1 MNTGS
6 VLILRT
12 LGVPRVTGPAGLL
25 DVTGKSLALLM
36 FLALEG
42 ETPREVLADLLW
54 SDQVGEAAR
63 RNLRVQL
70 HRLRGSGLAE
80 WLDVTPGAAALRGEV
95 QVDLLALR
103 AALAAGDAP
112 GAAARVGG
120 RFLDHLSVPGA
131 AEFGTWQERVAGQ
144 ALDEQ
149 LRALDAL
156 AAHEAARGAWPGVL
170 AAHAR
175 ALGLDP
181 LRERSVR
188 AQMETLAGRGQ
199 REEALDAYRALCR
212 RLREELGAHAQPLPA
227 TRLLAQTLAQ
237 DPGPTRGV
245 APGLS
250 GNAAPPGP
258 LVGRSAEVAALRAA
272 RTILVLGEAGIGK
285 SRLLRGG
292 GGDALV
298 LRGAPELTPLPFGAL
313 LDALQA
319 QPSLAWCPEPL
330 RPALV
335 AALGAPGGSG
345 LPDRGATLDVL
356 AQALLA
362 LAGGRPLIAED
373 LHWLDAGSL
382 EAAFLALHRGAR
394 HLWLSARPEDLAGR
408 ADVLEVLARVNPPR
422 LTLQEL
428 PLEGVAE
435 LITQLAGR
443 EAPLFTARLFEA
455 TAGHPLFLM
464 ETLRDLRERGVL
476 SERGGR
482 WHTPFDA
489 FTVDYAE
496 VPVPPSVTQAI
507 RGRVERLGRVTR
519 QLLQAGALWGEA
531 FPPALVAGCVGVPVG
546 DALDE
551 LERAQEARLVTP
563 DGAGFRFGHDLH
575 RRAMLDGLSGARRA
589 HLHAGLAALAPAG
602 TPAGTVAR
610 HFERGGEP
618 GRAWP
623 LWVQAAREAEGL
635 FAHADAFALYGRALA
650 CGAPPREAFAVRVA
664 RSELCRHLDDEPGRE
679 AELTALAQLAAG
691 LDDAGCWADL
701 AARRAKWHTERDE
714 YALAV
719 AEVRAALERF
729 GGALDDDVRSA
740 LLLEGGAALACL
752 EDWPASALLLQ
763 ESLALTREQLPVRA
777 SNVLYWLGYVAY
789 RTGEFAQAER
799 AYRQSVEVLPA
810 GTLSRGRV
818 LSLWKLGACLRR
830 LGQLGE
836 ASATLREADDSAHTL
851 NAGSIRGLIVA
862 EQAALAFDQGEQEVA
877 SALAAE
883 AQSLLTPG
891 GEEGWDVLRP
901 LLGALEAGPVTAVG

>member
-54 SDQVGEAAR
+54 SDQGGEAAR

-80 WLDVTPGAAALRGEV
+80 WLEVTPGAAALRGEV

-131 AEFGTWQERVAGQ
+131 AEFGAWQERVAGQ

-156 AAHEAARGAWPGVL
+156 AAHEAARGVWPGVL

-285 SRLLRGG
+285 SRLLRGA

-313 LDALQA
+313 LDALRA

-345 LPDRGATLDVL
+345 LPDRGATLEVL

-428 PLEGVAE
+428 PLEAVAE

-575 RRAMLDGLSGARRA
+575 RRALLDGLSGARWA
-589 HLHAGLAALAPAG
+589 QLHAGLAALAPAG

-610 HFERGGEP
+610 HFERRGEP

-691 LDDAGCWADL
+691 LDDTGCWADL

-763 ESLALTREQLPVRA
+763 ESLALTRERLPVRA
-777 SNVLYWLGYVAY
+777 SNVLYWLGYGAY
-789 RTGEFAQAER
+789 RTGKFAQAER

-830 LGQLGE
+830 LGPLGE
-836 ASATLREADDSAHTL
+836 ASAALREADDSTRTL

-883 AQSLLTPG
+883 AQTLLTPG

-901 LLGALEAGPVTAVG
+901 LLGALEAGPATAVG

>member
-54 SDQVGEAAR
+54 SDQGGDAAR

-80 WLDVTPGAAALRGEV
+80 WLEVTPGAAALRGEV

-131 AEFGTWQERVAGQ
+131 AEFGAWQERVAGQ

-175 ALGLDP
+175 ALGLEP

-188 AQMETLAGRGQ
+188 AQMETLAALGQ
-199 REEALDAYRALCR
+199 REEALDVYRALCR
-212 RLREELGAHAQPLPA
+212 RLREELGAQAQPLPA
-227 TRLLAQTLAQ
+227 TRLLAQDIAQ
-237 DPGPTRGV
+237 
-245 APGLS
+245 APAPS
-250 GNAAPPGP
+250 GGAAPAGP
-258 LVGRSAEVAALRAA
+258 LVGRSVEVAALRAA

-285 SRLLRGG
+285 SRLLRGAA
-292 GGDALV
+292 GDALV
-298 LRGAPELTPLPFGAL
+298 VRGAPELTPLPFGAL
-313 LDALQA
+313 LDALRA

-335 AALGAPGGSG
+335 ATLGAPGGAG

-362 LAGGRPLIAED
+362 LAGGRPVIAED

-422 LTLQEL
+422 LTLPEL

-435 LITQLAGR
+435 LITRLAGR
-443 EAPLFTARLFEA
+443 EAPLFSARLFEA

-496 VPVPPSVTQAI
+496 VPVTPSVTQAI

-575 RRAMLDGLSGARRA
+575 RRALLDGLSGARRA

-610 HFERGGEP
+610 HFELGGEP
-618 GRAWP
+618 NRAWP

-679 AELTALAQLAAG
+679 AELAALAQLAAG

-719 AEVRAALERF
+719 AEVRAALARF
-729 GGALDDDVRSA
+729 GAALDGNTRSA

-752 EDWPASALLLQ
+752 EDWPASAGLLQ
-763 ESLALTREQLPVRA
+763 EALALTRERLPVRA
-777 SNVLYWLGYVAY
+777 SNVLYWLGYGAD

-799 AYRQSVEVLPA
+799 AYRQSVEVLPP

-818 LSLWKLGACLRR
+818 LSLWKVGACLRR
-830 LGQLGE
+830 LGQLCE
-836 ASATLREADDSAHTL
+836 ATQALREADDSARTL
-851 NAGSIRGLIVA
+851 NAGSVRGLIVA
-862 EQAALAFDQGEQEVA
+862 EQAALAFTQGEWEVA

-883 AQSLLTPG
+883 AQNLLTPG
-891 GEEGWDVLRP
+891 GEEGWDVLNP
-901 LLGALEAGPVTAVG
+901 LLAALATGPVTATH